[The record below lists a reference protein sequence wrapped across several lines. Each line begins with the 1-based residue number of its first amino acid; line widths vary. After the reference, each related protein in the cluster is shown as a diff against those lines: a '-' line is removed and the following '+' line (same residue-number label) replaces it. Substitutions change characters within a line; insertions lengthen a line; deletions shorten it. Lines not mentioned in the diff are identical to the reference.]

1 MGNEINGG
9 QKFTYPCVWDQQL
22 VKELGGSSLLLT
34 IECMALKEGADTSYG
49 ADLID

>member
-1 MGNEINGG
+1 MSMCMG
-9 QKFTYPCVWDQQL
+9 PAVSA

-34 IECMALKEGADTSYG
+34 IECKALKEGADTSYG